1 MLTFIILLNQDSNND
16 KETIFSE
23 AAIKA
28 IFGKLVSRVGL
39 IFFMIESEETEFW
52 SNYELC

>member
-16 KETIFSE
+16 KETIYSE